1 MNVVYPCATLL
12 RYRRQGLKRSL
23 CSQAI
28 QLRREGLA
36 VQSVIARNAAEMEEE
51 DDRGPGSLRFCAL
64 YCW

>member
-1 MNVVYPCATLL
+1 ML
-12 RYRRQGLKRSL
+12 RHRHQGLKRSL
-23 CSQAI
+23 GSQAI